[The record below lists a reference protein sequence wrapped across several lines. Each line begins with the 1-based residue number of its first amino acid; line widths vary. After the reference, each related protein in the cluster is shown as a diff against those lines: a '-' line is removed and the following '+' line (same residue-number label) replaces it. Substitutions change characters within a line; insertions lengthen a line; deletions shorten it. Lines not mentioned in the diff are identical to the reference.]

1 MVDFRVV
8 PEALRGNVKELDE
21 VAGAWSGAKDKLQY
35 VWMADDALGLLGG
48 NAPARHNAAVTEIVK
63 RLGEGYTALHN
74 AAESLKAVAELYGA
88 KDEAYYKKFG
98 YLNEEVPR

>member
-8 PEALRGNVKELDE
+8 PEALRSNVKELDE
-21 VAGAWSGAKDKLQY
+21 VAGAWSGAKGKLEH

-48 NAPARHNAAVTEIVK
+48 NAPARHNAALTEIVK

-74 AAESLKAVAELYGA
+74 AAEALKAVAALYAA
-88 KDEAYYKKFG
+88 KDEAYYRKFG
-98 YLNEEVPR
+98 YLNEGVPK